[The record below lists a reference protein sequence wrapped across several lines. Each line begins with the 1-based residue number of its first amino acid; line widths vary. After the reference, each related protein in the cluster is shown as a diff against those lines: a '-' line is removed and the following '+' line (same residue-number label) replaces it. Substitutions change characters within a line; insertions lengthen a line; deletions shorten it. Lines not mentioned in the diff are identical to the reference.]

1 VQRLFVQGLGRYGC
15 MGVGLGAMLV
25 GEKLYGYRGGLLARV
40 EGVGWLPVVWVVP
53 SLRQRVRAQS
63 RLRAL
68 GRLERY
74 GWALRERY
82 RIEQVFGSVK
92 RAYGSYLG
100 CRGAER
106 GVERVGVWGVG
117 VEWLL
122 CVGRVSGS
130 CAVGFWLSESLRGVF
145 TPARNGRRQWFPR
158 GAGGTTHGVGS
169 PCSQGGSPKRVGESY
184 PRWSMGT
191 NLRSRGPL

>member
-1 VQRLFVQGLGRYGC
+1 

-25 GEKLYGYRGGLLARV
+25 GDKLYGYRGGLLARV
-40 EGVGWLPVVWVVP
+40 EGMGWLPVVWVAP

-122 CVGRVSGS
+122 CVG
-130 CAVGFWLSESLRGVF
+130 
-145 TPARNGRRQWFPR
+145 
-158 GAGGTTHGVGS
+158 
-169 PCSQGGSPKRVGESY
+169 
-184 PRWSMGT
+184 
-191 NLRSRGPL
+191 

>member
-15 MGVGLGAMLV
+15 MGVGLGAVLV
-25 GEKLYGYRGGLLARV
+25 GDKLYGYRGGLLARV
-40 EGVGWLPVVWVVP
+40 EGVGWLLVVWVAP

-82 RIEQVFGSVK
+82 RIEQMFGSVK

-100 CRGAER
+100 CRGRRLWWFVCDVRMADA
-106 GVERVGVWGVG
+106 
-117 VEWLL
+117 
-122 CVGRVSGS
+122 SGS
-130 CAVGFWLSESLRGVF
+130 
-145 TPARNGRRQWFPR
+145 PR
-158 GAGGTTHGVGS
+158 SAGGTTHGVGS
-169 PCSQGGSPKRVGESY
+169 P
-184 PRWSMGT
+184 
-191 NLRSRGPL
+191 